1 MANIREAEVEKIM
14 GFPTDHTRK
23 AGIPR
28 SKIFEALGN
37 SFQVRMRF
45 RGRHFRRQQYVRIT
59 SCVHR

>member
-1 MANIREAEVEKIM
+1 MLFVCLSPLRSYNLIFTSSTSVANIREAEVEKIM

-37 SFQVRMRF
+37 SFQVR
-45 RGRHFRRQQYVRIT
+45 
-59 SCVHR
+59 